1 MLPAGGAAPTAVL
14 ELAAMPSDLSLRI
27 VSQADL
33 GAAHFLLTMRPE
45 SAGTRLP
52 IWEPGQFAMI
62 ALGGPASGT
71 NDPLLRRPFS
81 IFNQPDAREGF
92 IQIFYKILGRGTAL
106 LARARAGDAIRC
118 LMPLG
123 NGFQTT
129 SQERLLLVA
138 GGIGSASLHPLA
150 IADRQRGGNPLFLY
164 GCRTASEL
172 AGVRPTRDAGVEV
185 LVSTDDGSSGQKG
198 YVIDLLDAFLRREAS
213 GPAGVDG
220 WVVCACGPTPMMK
233 ATAAV
238 AAHHGVRCLV
248 SLESPMACGFGVC
261 VGCVVGTRGA
271 HEEPLRYRRICV
283 EGPVFDAAQVVW

>member
-1 MLPAGGAAPTAVL
+1 
-14 ELAAMPSDLSLRI
+14 MPSDLSLRI

-52 IWEPGQFAMI
+52 RWDPGQFAMI
-62 ALGGPASGT
+62 TLGPASGT

-81 IFNQPDAREGF
+81 IFNLPGSPEGSV
-92 IQIFYKILGRGTAL
+92 QILYKVLGRGTSL

-123 NGFQTT
+123 NGFATAPG
-129 SQERLLLVA
+129 SRLLLVA

-150 IADRQRGGNPLFLY
+150 IADRQSGGHPAFLY

-172 AGVRPTRDAGVEV
+172 AGVRPTRDAGVDV
-185 LVSTDDGSSGQKG
+185 LVSTDDGSSGEKG
-198 YVIDLLDAFLRREAS
+198 YVSDLLDAFLRREAD
-213 GPAGVDG
+213 GPHGLEG

-238 AAHHGVRCLV
+238 AAHHGVPCLA

-261 VGCVVGTRGA
+261 VGCVVGTRSEPQA
-271 HEEPLRYRRICV
+271 PLRYRRICID
-283 EGPVFDAAQVVW
+283 GPVFDAAEVVW

>member
-1 MLPAGGAAPTAVL
+1 
-14 ELAAMPSDLSLRI
+14 MPSDLSLRI

-45 SAGTRLP
+45 SAATRLP
-52 IWEPGQFAMI
+52 AWEPGQFAMI
-62 ALGGPASGT
+62 TLGPASGT

-81 IFNQPDAREGF
+81 IFNQPGVPEGSV
-92 IQIFYKILGRGTAL
+92 QILYKVLGRGTAL
-106 LARARAGDAIRC
+106 LSRARAGDAIRC

-123 NGFQTT
+123 NGFALAQRADA
-129 SQERLLLVA
+129 RLLLVA

-150 IADRQRGGNPLFLY
+150 IADRQRGGQPLLLY

-198 YVIDLLDAFLRREAS
+198 YVSDLLDAFLRREAS
-213 GPAGVDG
+213 GPGGLAG
-220 WVVCACGPTPMMK
+220 WTICACGPTPMMK

-238 AAHHGVRCLV
+238 AAYHGVTCHV

-261 VGCVVGTRGA
+261 VGCVVGTRA
-271 HEEPLRYRRICV
+271 ADDQPLRYRRICV
-283 EGPVFDAAQVVW
+283 DGPVFDAAEVCW